1 MAITRY
7 GAIRSAGSSG
17 FTLVELLVVTAIIGV
32 LAAMLLPAMWM
43 VKRQS
48 IAINCQSRMRQCG
61 VAMHCSATDHEGAL
75 RTVQNIAG
83 TGTYN
88 WRYLLVQ
95 DGYLENATQGMCPA
109 WPPVTPVYQ
118 DDCFGLKLK
127 TNYKL
132 GYSIPAV
139 IGSGID
145 YETFLRVG
153 QIPRSSSYPLLVDTA
168 NTIPSN
174 WAVIRHQFSRWYFVG
189 FSPDAAHNQGMI
201 HFRHMGR
208 TSVLFADLHSA
219 PADPPS
225 IAQWIASEFAGVPPI
240 TWNLW
245 GGGEDGSTYDL
256 N

>member
-1 MAITRY
+1 MVMIRY
-7 GAIRSAGSSG
+7 NAIRSPGSSG
-17 FTLVELLVVTAIIGV
+17 FTLVELLMVVAIIGV
-32 LAAMLLPAMWM
+32 LAALLLPGMQR
-43 VKRQS
+43 VKQQA
-48 IAINCQSRMRQCG
+48 IAANCQSRMRQCG
-61 VAMHCSATDHEGAL
+61 MAMHCSATDHEGTL
-75 RTVQNIAG
+75 KTVKNIAG

-95 DGYLENATQGMCPA
+95 DGYLETATQAMCPA
-109 WPPVTPVYQ
+109 WPPVIPIYA
-118 DDCFGLKLK
+118 DDCFGLKGK
-127 TNYKL
+127 TNYHL

-139 IGSGID
+139 IGAGID
-145 YETFLRVG
+145 YESFVRIG
-153 QIPRSSSYPLLVDTA
+153 SIPMSSSYPLLVDTA

-174 WAVIRHQFSRWYFVG
+174 WTAVRHQFSRWYFVG

-225 IAQWIASEFAGVPPI
+225 IAKWIALEYAGVAPI
-240 TWNLW
+240 SWDLW
-245 GGGEDGSTYDL
+245 GAGEDGSTYDL